1 MPPHRGLPGS
11 GRWRQLFG
19 ARVMPVSGLC
29 PLVAEPARAAP
40 VPAPNI
46 HPAAGK
52 RKGSLALFTADR
64 SAPRGS
70 LGCAAGDPQRPGGI
84 RVALAPRRPGLPPRP
99 VRPTRGAWPGAR
111 LRAAPC
117 GPRASAGAA
126 SRASSGPFEV
136 EARPQRSP
144 SVLPRATLT
153 ERPPWADPSHPRF
166 EEELQSRV
174 RLEPEYPFRAEAAR
188 YQLGSHALSTGP
200 VAALVGGP
208 PGEFRDP
215 QRPSRRLGG

>member
-1 MPPHRGLPGS
+1 M
-11 GRWRQLFG
+11 
-19 ARVMPVSGLC
+19 
-29 PLVAEPARAAP
+29 VAEPARAAP
-40 VPAPNI
+40 VPEPNI
-46 HPAAGK
+46 HPATGK

-70 LGCAAGDPQRPGGI
+70 LGCAPDDPQQPGGI
-84 RVALAPRRPGLPPRP
+84 RVALVPRRPGLPPPP
-99 VRPTRGAWPGAR
+99 VRPTRGAWPVAR

-153 ERPPWADPSHPRF
+153 ERPPWGRILAHPRL
-166 EEELQSRV
+166 EDELESTAGSNQNVPSLRSPSVPRWIAHAVHRTRWLPWGVVSAGRV
-174 RLEPEYPFRAEAAR
+174 
-188 YQLGSHALSTGP
+188 
-200 VAALVGGP
+200 
-208 PGEFRDP
+208 
-215 QRPSRRLGG
+215 QRPAAAIASSRWMKSRIATIVPSRISTT